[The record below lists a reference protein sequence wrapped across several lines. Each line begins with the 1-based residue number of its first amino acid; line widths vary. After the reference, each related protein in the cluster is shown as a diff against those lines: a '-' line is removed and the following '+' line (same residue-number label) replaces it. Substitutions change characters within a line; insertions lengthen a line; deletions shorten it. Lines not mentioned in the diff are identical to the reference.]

1 MRHFQVLAPCVHCHV
16 EGAVVET
23 FDEAEAC
30 CHLGVPAET
39 HCRMCGRATRGS
51 VAPVCAVEHALVEER
66 CPSCAAP
73 ITDQTRSSF
82 RCSCGLGAFAEVTA
96 SPRDLTDPEA
106 VRDALTAWAHA
117 DSMTLDE
124 LISTSFGED
133 SAEAIHAKIQA
144 GEPVTT
150 SFDVLGF
157 LFSHL
162 SGGLSGMQAGHDAPP
177 TQVSHDTATDALA
190 EGPQGVSPT
199 IRIVLP
205 STPTAR
211 RRNRILPLVSVMAA
225 DGRVLQAERRFVERV
240 LKEEGLEPLEDH
252 ELRVHRPHEV
262 GEVGSLEECEKLV
275 GLMLQLAW
283 IDKEGDSSELRVV
296 RAFARSWGVS
306 PSRLAELE
314 HQHQPMGWSHFVFKM
329 KSILL
334 G

>member
-1 MRHFQVLAPCVHCHV
+1 VRHFEVLAPCVHCHV

-23 FDEAEAC
+23 FDESEAC

-39 HCRMCGRATRGS
+39 ICRMCGRATHGGVDPVCS
-51 VAPVCAVEHALVEER
+51 VAHALVEEK
-66 CPSCAAP
+66 CPQCDLA
-73 ITDQTRSSF
+73 ITEQARTQF
-82 RCSCGLGAFAEVTA
+82 RCSCGLGAFATVTA
-96 SPRDLTDPEA
+96 EPRDLSEVAA
-106 VRDALTAWAHA
+106 VEKSLTAWAHA
-117 DSMTLDE
+117 DSMHLGE
-124 LISTSFGED
+124 LIATSFGED
-133 SAEAIHAKIQA
+133 SVEAIHAKILA

-162 SGGLSGMQAGHDAPP
+162 TGGVSGMQAGHEAPP
-177 TQVSHDTATDALA
+177 TKVAHDTATDALA

-205 STPTAR
+205 STPADR

-225 DGRVLQAERRFVERV
+225 DGRVLQSERKFVERV
-240 LKEEGLEPLEDH
+240 LEEEGLKPLEDH

-262 GEVGSLEECEKLV
+262 GDVGSPEEREKLV
-275 GLMLQLAW
+275 GLMLQLAY
-283 IDKEGDSSELRVV
+283 IDQEGDSSELRVV
-296 RAFARSWGVS
+296 HAFARKWGVA
-306 PSRLAELE
+306 PERLAELE
-314 HQHQPMGWSHFVFKM
+314 RQHQPMGWSHFVFKM